1 MAELALN
8 RDFRRPTPMPGLH
21 VYDGISFP
29 PIVKASTLDAL
40 KTWKVREDD
49 IFFVAYPKS
58 GTHWIS
64 EIIKLIVNSG
74 DPTKIDRSGS
84 YMTTS
89 LAITLANIDLATMRG
104 NSEKIAASPAG
115 YEIIDSWDSPRII
128 GTHMHERHMPPDVWK
143 KKAKVIYFGRNP
155 KDVFCSNASFS
166 LPLLPPEMQDFNNY
180 IKIALLS
187 DEVMMGTWFEH
198 ILGYEKRFNDD
209 NFLFVKYEDLH
220 KDHLGEVKRIA
231 TFLGRPLSDEIADKV
246 VHFSTMTEMRNTY
259 DKHEQDDPDGY
270 KHTRA
275 FGKLKYLNKGKVGN
289 WKDKITGDLNALFDE
304 VYEEKM
310 SGSGIN
316 FEFKI

>member
-1 MAELALN
+1 MAGSALN

-40 KTWKVREDD
+40 KTWQVREDD

-104 NSEKIAASPAG
+104 NSQKIAASPAG
-115 YEIIDSWDSPRII
+115 YEIIDGWDSPRII

-143 KKAKVIYFGRNP
+143 KKAKCGLKQNMP
-155 KDVFCSNASFS
+155 N
-166 LPLLPPEMQDFNNY
+166 
-180 IKIALLS
+180 
-187 DEVMMGTWFEH
+187 
-198 ILGYEKRFNDD
+198 
-209 NFLFVKYEDLH
+209 
-220 KDHLGEVKRIA
+220 
-231 TFLGRPLSDEIADKV
+231 RPFICVQTTLDTKP
-246 VHFSTMTEMRNTY
+246 
-259 DKHEQDDPDGY
+259 Q
-270 KHTRA
+270 
-275 FGKLKYLNKGKVGN
+275 
-289 WKDKITGDLNALFDE
+289 
-304 VYEEKM
+304 
-310 SGSGIN
+310 
-316 FEFKI
+316 